1 MCFRNFSFVLGNCFY
16 ARFHLKMNPSW
27 KFLQEKIKPCV
38 QKKVKLP
45 KIMNIAFFFP
55 FLIIFYFAIF
65 CQRGSCYFPLPV
77 TFPYCRKKNY
87 QVKGGAIILS
97 CLVIP
102 SQLKIF
108 TYKGGKK
115 VVPSRFLSH
124 TTYRVNN
131 TSGLFNNLHLVFL
144 IVHGKVRLWFVYKGQ
159 WRQKCHIDSTSK
171 P

>member
-1 MCFRNFSFVLGNCFY
+1 
-16 ARFHLKMNPSW
+16 MNPSW
-27 KFLQEKIKPCV
+27 KFLQEKTKPCV

-55 FLIIFYFAIF
+55 FLLFSILQFFVSVVAAIF
-65 CQRGSCYFPLPV
+65 PIPV

-144 IVHGKVRLWFVYKGQ
+144 IVHGKVCL
-159 WRQKCHIDSTSK
+159 
-171 P
+171 